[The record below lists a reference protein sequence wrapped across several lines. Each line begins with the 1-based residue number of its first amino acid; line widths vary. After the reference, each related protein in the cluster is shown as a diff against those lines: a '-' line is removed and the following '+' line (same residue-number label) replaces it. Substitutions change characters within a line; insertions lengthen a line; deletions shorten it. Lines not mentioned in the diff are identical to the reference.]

1 MHQFFEVSSHE
12 VNREDNN
19 LQQGTSAAD
28 KIASKYSPA
37 NEIIRG

>member
-1 MHQFFEVSSHE
+1 MQQFFKVSSLE

-19 LQQGTSAAD
+19 LQQGTPAAE
-28 KIASKYSPA
+28 KIVSKYSPA